1 MATATSGTQQLSKG
15 NRWGTMSGQSRLS
28 AILIY
33 LALTALALVFLFPL
47 FYLVSRSLMSPGEI
61 NTLPPKV
68 LPETPQWSNYSVA
81 WNRAPFW
88 RFLFNSSVIVGLQ
101 LIGTVSSAALCGYGF
116 ARLRFPGRNVLFI
129 LVLATL
135 MLPSTVTLIPLYII
149 FANVGWLNTFLPL
162 TVPAFF
168 GGGAFNIFLFRQ
180 FFMTLPVE
188 LDEAAIIDGANRW
201 QIFTRII
208 MPLSV
213 SPVVVVSTLT
223 FLAGWTDLFGPLIF
237 LVTPEKW
244 TLAQGLNNIFQGFY
258 GQPQVQ
264 YVAALSLLLIIPPL
278 ALYAFVQR
286 YLLEGIALTGV
297 K

>member
-1 MATATSGTQQLSKG
+1 MATATSGTLTG

-28 AILIY
+28 AILVY
-33 LALTALALVFLFPL
+33 VALTALALVFLFPL

-61 NTLPPKV
+61 NTLPPRV
-68 LPETPQWSNYSVA
+68 LPETPQWSNYAVA
-81 WNRAPFW
+81 WSRAPFW
-88 RFLFNSSVIVGLQ
+88 RFFLNSSIIVGLQ
-101 LIGTVSSAALCGYGF
+101 VVGTVSSAALCGYGF

-208 MPLSV
+208 MPLSI
-213 SPVVVVSTLT
+213 SPVVVVGTLT
-223 FLAGWTDLFGPLIF
+223 FLAGWTDLFGPIIF

-264 YVAALSLLLIIPPL
+264 YVAALSLLLIVPPL

>member
-1 MATATSGTQQLSKG
+1 MATAPPVTLVG
-15 NRWGTMSGQSRLS
+15 NRWTTMSGRSRLS
-28 AILIY
+28 AILVY
-33 LALTALALVFLFPL
+33 VALTALALVFLFPL
-47 FYLVSRSLMSPGEI
+47 FYLASRSLMSPGEI
-61 NTLPPKV
+61 NTLPPRV
-68 LPETPQWSNYSVA
+68 LPETPQWSNYAVA
-81 WNRAPFW
+81 WSRAPFG
-88 RFLFNSSVIVGLQ
+88 RFFLNSVIIVGLQ
-101 LIGTVSSAALCGYGF
+101 VVGTVSSAALCGYGF
-116 ARLRFPGRNVLFI
+116 ARLRFPGRNVLFV

-208 MPLSV
+208 MPLSI
-213 SPVVVVSTLT
+213 SPVVVVATLT
-223 FLAGWTDLFGPLIF
+223 FLGGWTDLFGPLIF

-264 YVAALSLLLIIPPL
+264 YVAALSLLLVVPPL

>member
-1 MATATSGTQQLSKG
+1 
-15 NRWGTMSGQSRLS
+15 MSGRSRLS

-33 LALTALALVFLFPL
+33 IALTALAMIFLFPL
-47 FYLVSRSLMSPGEI
+47 FYLLSRSLMSPNEI

-68 LPETPQWSNYSVA
+68 LPETPQWSNYAVA

-88 RFLFNSSVIVGLQ
+88 RFLLNSSIIVGLQ
-101 LIGTVSSAALCGYGF
+101 VVGTVTSAALCGYGF
-116 ARLRFPGRNVLFI
+116 ARLKFPGRNVLFI

-135 MLPSTVTLIPLYII
+135 MLPSTVTLIPLYVI
-149 FANVGWLNTFLPL
+149 FAEVGWLNTFLPL

-180 FFMTLPVE
+180 FFMTLPHE

-201 QIFTRII
+201 QIFIQII
-208 MPLSV
+208 MPLSI
-213 SPVVVVSTLT
+213 SPVVVVGTLT
-223 FLAGWTDLFGPLIF
+223 FLAGWTDLFSPIIF

-258 GQPQVQ
+258 GPPQVQ
-264 YVAALSLLLIIPPL
+264 YVAALSLLLVVPPL
-278 ALYAFVQR
+278 ALYAFAQR

>member
-1 MATATSGTQQLSKG
+1 MATSAETQPQLIQS
-15 NRWGTMSGQSRLS
+15 NRWRTMSGRRRLS
-28 AILIY
+28 AILTH

-47 FYLVSRSLMSPGEI
+47 FYLASRSLMSPDEI
-61 NTLPPKV
+61 NTLPPKL
-68 LPETPQWSNYSVA
+68 LPDAPQWSNYAVA
-81 WNRAPFW
+81 WSRAPFGL
-88 RFLFNSSVIVGLQ
+88 FLLNSFIIVGLQ
-101 LIGTVSSAALCGYGF
+101 VIGTVSSAALCGYGF
-116 ARLRFPGRNVLFI
+116 ARLKFPGRNVIFI

-149 FANVGWLNTFLPL
+149 FAQVGWLNTFLPL

-180 FFMTLPVE
+180 FFLTLPVE

-213 SPVVVVSTLT
+213 SPVVVVATLT
-223 FLAGWTDLFGPLIF
+223 FLAGWTDLFGPIIF

-258 GQPQVQ
+258 GPPQVQ
-264 YVAALSLLLIIPPL
+264 YVAALSLLLVVPPL